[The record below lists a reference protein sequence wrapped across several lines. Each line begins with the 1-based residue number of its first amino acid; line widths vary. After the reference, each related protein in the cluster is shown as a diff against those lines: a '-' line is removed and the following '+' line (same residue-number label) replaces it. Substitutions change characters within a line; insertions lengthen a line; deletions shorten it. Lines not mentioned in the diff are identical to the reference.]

1 MRPTGLSTAVS
12 AASLVTR
19 QPWIPAGFSMAT
31 ARLPARPAGV
41 SAATLTHS
49 AVLGLLPVNTNAV
62 LVVVP
67 TESMY

>member
-1 MRPTGLSTAVS
+1 
-12 AASLVTR
+12 
-19 QPWIPAGFSMAT
+19 MAT